1 MSYRTSRFPLSA
13 VGLLLLWLGIAE
25 PISAQS
31 DTTGVSFFAGAGGST
46 TFGSLYE
53 RARFGGNGLAGL
65 AIRFSP
71 GNTSAFELAATVE
84 GAYFFN
90 DGRIGGDLILSNGG
104 VEFRLVEGLRQPIRY
119 FFGMGVGL
127 SRVRERIYDDQ
138 ITGRKRDGYIEWG
151 PYFAPSAGFDFPVS
165 KKMRMFGMFRYMNVF
180 GNRISAYQ
188 YLSFFAGIRL

>member
-1 MSYRTSRFPLSA
+1 MSFRKSRFPLPA
-13 VGLLLLWLGIAE
+13 AGLLILWLGIAG
-25 PISAQS
+25 PITAQS
-31 DTTGVSFFAGAGGST
+31 DTTGVSFFAGVGGST

-53 RARFGGNGLAGL
+53 HARFGGNGLAGL
-65 AIRFSP
+65 AIRFAP
-71 GNTSAFELAATVE
+71 GNSTAFELAATAE

-90 DGRIGGDLILSNGG
+90 DGRLGGDLILSNGG
-104 VEFRLVEGLRQPIRY
+104 VELRLIEGLRQPIRY

-138 ITGRKRDGYIEWG
+138 TTGQKRDGYIEWG

-165 KKMRMFGMFRYMNVF
+165 KTMRLFGMLRFMTVF